1 MAIFLQCPSLRVLRE
16 LKNQYYFPVA
26 AATALLSCKFYHF
39 PQLQFTKGDQS
50 WALQDEGR
58 GLKEKVTQT
67 HKFSSLKRP
76 FGVVGI
82 LLSSSRQSKM
92 HLYVLF
98 NRNIVWGVV
107 LQGMIQSFLYVL
119 RGGESIKRE

>member
-1 MAIFLQCPSLRVLRE
+1 M
-16 LKNQYYFPVA
+16 
-26 AATALLSCKFYHF
+26 
-39 PQLQFTKGDQS
+39 
-50 WALQDEGR
+50 
-58 GLKEKVTQT
+58 TQT

-92 HLYVLF
+92 HRYVLF